1 MAHIVVE
8 YSRNLE
14 SRIAIFDLLRKVHEA
29 ALQSEVFEIGGLRT
43 RAEPRD
49 AYIVADGHRDNAF
62 VAVTARVGYGRDA
75 ETRQRAAQMIFD
87 ALCGHLAKIF
97 EQTPLAISLEL
108 QEIDPSTSFKKNNL
122 HAIVKE
128 RAAGVTK

>member
-1 MAHIVVE
+1 MAHIIVE

-14 SRIAIFDLLRKVHEA
+14 GRIAIRELLQKVHEA
-29 ALQSEVFEIGGLRT
+29 ALESGVFEIGGLRT

-49 AYIVADGHRDNAF
+49 AYVVADGHKDNAF
-62 VAVTARVGYGRDA
+62 VAVRARIGHGRDT
-75 ETRQRAAQMIFD
+75 ETRKRAAQMVFD
-87 ALCGHLAKIF
+87 ALCAYLSKVC
-97 EQTPLAISLEL
+97 ENTPLAISLEL
-108 QEIDPSTSFKKNNL
+108 QEIDPLTSFKKNNL